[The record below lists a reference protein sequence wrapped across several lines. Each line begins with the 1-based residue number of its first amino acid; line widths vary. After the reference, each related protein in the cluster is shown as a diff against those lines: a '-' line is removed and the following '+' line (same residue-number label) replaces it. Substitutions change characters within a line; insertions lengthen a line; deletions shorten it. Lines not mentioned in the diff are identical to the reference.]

1 LVIQLKLRVEKL
13 RKSKADT
20 AADKCDV
27 TKCDQK
33 PKRAV
38 SLKKLRKALPS
49 LKIDKE
55 SKRVHLCKEHYK
67 EFKKAT
73 KTERTL
79 ERLTWD

>member
-1 LVIQLKLRVEKL
+1 LRVEKL

-20 AADKCDV
+20 AKDKCDV
-27 TKCDQK
+27 TNCDQDL
-33 PKRAV
+33 KRAV

-55 SKRVHLCKEHYK
+55 AKRVHLCKEHYK

-73 KTERTL
+73 KTERKL
-79 ERLTWD
+79 ERLTWE